1 MMESIKSLVL
11 LQGKHA
17 LQKPC
22 TEAAAA
28 SKMLE
33 KLCKAARETKVK
45 RMKKSILASI
55 QMPSSNTISF
65 HVCNPFSLRGIK
77 QPKLLL

>member
-1 MMESIKSLVL
+1 MMEGIKSLVL

-17 LQKPC
+17 LQKP
-22 TEAAAA
+22 AAAA